1 MYKEAVDYFSSSEN
15 WKDYLYKSPVPK
27 RIDIAKGQ
35 LDGVFILDID
45 KPELNLSF
53 SNITQEFLRRVEGE

>member
-1 MYKEAVDYFSSSEN
+1 MYKEAVGYFSSSEN

-27 RIDIAKGQ
+27 RTDIAKGQ
-35 LDGVFILDID
+35 LDGVFILDIGN
-45 KPELNLSF
+45 PELNLSF